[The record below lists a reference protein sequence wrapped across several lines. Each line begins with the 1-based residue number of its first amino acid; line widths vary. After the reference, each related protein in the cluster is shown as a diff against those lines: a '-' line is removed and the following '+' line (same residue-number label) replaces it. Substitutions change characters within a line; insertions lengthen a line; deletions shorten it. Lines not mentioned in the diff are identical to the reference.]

1 MATIDLGKIKLVW
14 RGTYAGGTAYTVD
27 DVVQH
32 TDGGITSSFICTT
45 NSTGNAPSTGG
56 SVHGS
61 WAYLAK
67 GAAGSVLTTQGDV
80 LYRDGSGD
88 QRLAKGTASQVL
100 TMNSGATAPEW
111 AAAAGGATAVV
122 ASGTI
127 SGSPSEI
134 IHDGIFTS
142 AYKFY
147 ELFIADLHS
156 SSNANILLQMRNSNA
171 TVSTANYRSHSHHP
185 HMSASGSYTNNNHN
199 GWDDAFWEI
208 HGNCVINA
216 HIVSAMSGKILFPWA
231 DNIST
236 YNAIKWNTWSQES
249 STTGQY
255 NTQDGGG
262 IYAGYS
268 QYDGFR
274 LYPASGTIAEG
285 EYTVIGYKQ

>member
-1 MATIDLGKIKLVW
+1 MATINLGAIKFNW
-14 RGTYAGGTAYTVD
+14 KGAYNNSTAYTVD
-27 DVVQH
+27 DVVSS
-32 TDGGITSSFICTT
+32 GGSSYVCILA
-45 NSTGNAPSTGG
+45 STGNAVSNATYW
-56 SVHGS
+56 SVMS
-61 WAYLAK
+61 Q
-67 GAAGSVLTTQGDV
+67 AGTDGTDVGTTITTQGD
-80 LYRDGSGD
+80 LLFRDGSGL

-100 TMNSGATAPEW
+100 TMNSGATQPEW

-134 IHDGIFTS
+134 VHDGIFTS

-147 ELFIADLHS
+147 ELFIADLHGS
-156 SSNANILLQMRNSNA
+156 ANAQWFLQMRNSNA
-171 TVSTANYRSHSHHP
+171 NITGSHYRGISNHP
-185 HMSASGSYTNNNHN
+185 HFSGTTYSQNNHGHWDTST
-199 GWDDAFWEI
+199 GWQIVGGASVNS
-208 HGNCVINA
+208 HV
-216 HIVSAMSGKILFPWA
+216 VSAMMGKIYFPYA